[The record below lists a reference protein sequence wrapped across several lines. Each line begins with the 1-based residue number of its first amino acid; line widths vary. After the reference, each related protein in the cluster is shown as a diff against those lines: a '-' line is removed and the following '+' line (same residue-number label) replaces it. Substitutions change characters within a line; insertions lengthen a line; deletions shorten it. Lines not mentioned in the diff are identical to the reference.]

1 MNRAEYA
8 FYQQETQRIEA
19 YAFDI
24 DINERFLL
32 AQTQRLLASSL
43 ATAYRHWGER
53 SGFLTL
59 DEEDDASPPGALPG
73 PLISALGEICD
84 DPAVL
89 AGLEA
94 ADTKL
99 DRKSHV

>member
-73 PLISALGEICD
+73 PLISAFGEICD
-84 DPAVL
+84 DPDVL
-89 AGLEA
+89 AGL
-94 ADTKL
+94 DK
-99 DRKSHV
+99 KSTHLTSRH